1 MSKAYEFLKE
11 CGVFFVLSVN
21 GKSPAGRPFG
31 AIMEA
36 DDCLYLSTND
46 MNEAHKQIRAN
57 GNIQIVAQ
65 KPNSAEWIRITGV
78 ATECDDLCLKNK
90 MMEECPNVKQIFD
103 NVGIQ
108 HFILLQVKISNVEY
122 K

>member
-1 MSKAYEFLKE
+1 MSKAYDFLKE
-11 CGVFFVLSVN
+11 CGAFFVLSIN
-21 GKSPAGRPFG
+21 GDSPAGRPFG
-31 AIMEA
+31 AVMEVG
-36 DDCLYLSTND
+36 DYLYLSTND

-65 KPNSAEWIRITGV
+65 KPNSREWIRITGV
-78 ATECDDLCLKNK
+78 ATECNDPELKTK

-103 NVGIQ
+103 EVGVQ
-108 HFILLQVKISNVEY
+108 HFILLQVKVLNVEY